1 MKKTIISIVA
11 LFSLAHSGSCVL
23 VQSGDMNVTWKAYK
37 TLGKLGVGGQFTQV
51 NYVPNKKEGKNFK
64 ELFIGSKVS
73 IDMAKIDTKHEE
85 RDKTL
90 VSMFFN
96 KLKGGKIEGVIKDI
110 KADKAVNGKRPY
122 TGTLDVSITMNE
134 KTLVIP
140 MKYHYKKGHFKAD
153 GTIDLFDFEGRSA
166 LASINKSCYDL
177 HSGKTWSDVSI
188 GFSTMI
194 EATLCNVEIKK

>member
-11 LFSLAHSGSCVL
+11 LFSLAHSGGCVL
-23 VQSGDMNVTWKAYK
+23 VQSDDMNVTWKAYK

-73 IDMAKIDTKHEE
+73 IDMAKIDTKNEG

-110 KADKAVNGKRPY
+110 KADKSVNGKRPY

-140 MKYHYKKGHFKAD
+140 MKYHYKKGHFQAN
-153 GTIDLFDFEGRSA
+153 GTIDLFDFEGASA

-177 HSGKTWSDVSI
+177 HKGKTWSDVSI